1 MNIEKLREESVKY
14 MYDLTEEK
22 IKKLKLVNK
31 GTDAKLYKLSN
42 NLLLKLYYTDK
53 KVILN
58 NNDDDDVK
66 TTKPT
71 RFNNSTTFMSYC
83 YDANGVRLG
92 YDKIIEMAKR
102 KQFEIKNTILPI
114 NPVYINHHF
123 RGCIIKYHH
132 NYYPISCF
140 SFLPQKAKLKI
151 LKNLLA
157 KIKELLNNNIYP
169 IDLYNK
175 QNSNLPHN
183 NIVINFSLNSQIVD
197 LDGKSVAYTEKFNPE
212 FYKKSLFE
220 LSTLLLEFLFD
231 QELEDYY
238 LEFDQYQ
245 EYYQKYFYERFN
257 IPQKYIDNLLSNNID
272 LDVIEDFVDY
282 ELSLKK

>member
-31 GTDAKLYKLSN
+31 GTDAKLYKLST

-53 KVILN
+53 KVVLN
-58 NNDDDDVK
+58 NNDDDVK
-66 TTKPT
+66 TIKPT

-102 KQFEIKNTILPI
+102 KQFEIKKTILPI

-140 SFLPQKAKLKI
+140 SFLPKRTNLKI
-151 LKNLLA
+151 IKDLLV
-157 KIKELLNNNIYP
+157 KIKELLNNNVYP
-169 IDLYNK
+169 TDLYNK

-212 FYKKSLFE
+212 FYQKSLFE
-220 LSTLLLEFLFD
+220 LATLLLEFLFD

-245 EYYQKYFYERFN
+245 EYYQQYFYERYN
-257 IPQKYIDNLLSNNID
+257 IPPKYIDNLLSNNID

>member
-31 GTDAKLYKLSN
+31 GTDAKLYKLST

-53 KVILN
+53 KVVLN
-58 NNDDDDVK
+58 NNDDDVK
-66 TTKPT
+66 TIKPT

-102 KQFEIKNTILPI
+102 KQFEIKKTILPI

-140 SFLPQKAKLKI
+140 SFLPKRTKLKI
-151 LKNLLA
+151 IKDLLV

-245 EYYQKYFYERFN
+245 EYYQQYFYERYN
-257 IPQKYIDNLLSNNID
+257 IPPKYIDNLLSNNID
-272 LDVIEDFVDY
+272 LDVIEEFVDY

>member
-58 NNDDDDVK
+58 NNDDDVK

-140 SFLPQKAKLKI
+140 SFLPQKTKLKI

-231 QELEDYY
+231 HELADYY
-238 LEFDQYQ
+238 LEFAQYP
-245 EYYQKYFYERFN
+245 EYYHKYFYERFN

>member
-42 NLLLKLYYTDK
+42 NLLLKLYYNDK

-140 SFLPQKAKLKI
+140 SFLP
-151 LKNLLA
+151 
-157 KIKELLNNNIYP
+157 
-169 IDLYNK
+169 
-175 QNSNLPHN
+175 
-183 NIVINFSLNSQIVD
+183 
-197 LDGKSVAYTEKFNPE
+197 
-212 FYKKSLFE
+212 
-220 LSTLLLEFLFD
+220 
-231 QELEDYY
+231 
-238 LEFDQYQ
+238 
-245 EYYQKYFYERFN
+245 
-257 IPQKYIDNLLSNNID
+257 DNL
-272 LDVIEDFVDY
+272 
-282 ELSLKK
+282 

>member
-1 MNIEKLREESVKY
+1 MNIEKLIEESVKY

-31 GTDAKLYKLSN
+31 GTDAKLYKLSS

-53 KVILN
+53 KIVLN
-58 NNDDDDVK
+58 NNDDDVK

-71 RFNNSTTFMSYC
+71 RFNNSTAFLSYC

-140 SFLPQKAKLKI
+140 SFLPQKIKLKI

>member
-31 GTDAKLYKLSN
+31 GTDAKLYKLSS

-53 KVILN
+53 KVVLN
-58 NNDDDDVK
+58 NNDDDVK

-71 RFNNSTTFMSYC
+71 RFNNSTAFLSYC

-140 SFLPQKAKLKI
+140 SFLPQKTKLKI

-257 IPQKYIDNLLSNNID
+257 IPQNYIDNLLSNNID